1 MKQIIKNNGT
11 EGLELLLAQQVANEN
26 EQLKGQELADALNIL
41 IADLLNLLK
50 NKREIS
56 QDVKDV
62 QNEVITKFNSLS
74 E

>member
-1 MKQIIKNNGT
+1 MKKVNVGT
-11 EGLELLLAQQVANEN
+11 EGLELLLAQKVTNAN
-26 EQLKGQELADALNIL
+26 EQLKGQELADDLNFL
-41 IADLLNLLK
+41 IADLFNLLK